1 MFIHHNTLHAFEHL
15 TFDEAVRAGSG
26 VFGCEP
32 FLSEDRY
39 REELERDLGARG
51 SLATCGGVRGEFLPL
66 KLGG

>member
-1 MFIHHNTLHAFEHL
+1 M
-15 TFDEAVRAGSG
+15 
-26 VFGCEP
+26 FGCEP

-39 REELERDLGARG
+39 REELERGRILFGELSEVLERDLGARG